1 MPMIKNKNADMMIVS
16 DAVCE
21 DERMKTEMY
30 RTILTS
36 EQDFK
41 EGKTKDGF
49 EVLADMKKKY
59 GL

>member
-1 MPMIKNKNADMMIVS
+1 MPMIKNKNADMTLMS

-30 RTILTS
+30 RTLLAS

-41 EGKTKDGF
+41 GEKTKDGF